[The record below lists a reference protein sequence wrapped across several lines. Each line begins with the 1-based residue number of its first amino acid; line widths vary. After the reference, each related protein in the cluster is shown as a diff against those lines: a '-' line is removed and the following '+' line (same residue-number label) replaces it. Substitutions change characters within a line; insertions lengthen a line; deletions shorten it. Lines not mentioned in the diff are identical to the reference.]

1 MKSRVMFM
9 FVLVL
14 GAVLL
19 LLAGCSGVASTPAA
33 LAQSVNVT
41 LSDQQISAD
50 RSTFTP
56 GQPYHFVVTNTGRV
70 AHQFMMTPRGWDY
83 DHMSMDQRHH
93 VALYMYDQV
102 APGTTKT
109 FDYTFP
115 TSAVGQSFG
124 FACYEQGSNMWYP
137 FTVQQTVT
145 TPASSQVAHVT
156 LSDQQVSAD
165 RSTFYAGMTYHF
177 VVTNSGQVAHQFMMT
192 PRGGDY
198 GHMSMGQRH
207 QMAWYMYDQVAPGE
221 TKTFDYTFPASAVGQ
236 SLGFACYQ
244 QGCCDE
250 GGMWYSFTVQAH
262 P

>member
-14 GAVLL
+14 GAVIL

-33 LAQSVNVT
+33 LAQVVHVT

-50 RSTFTP
+50 HSTFVP
-56 GQPYHFVVTNTGRV
+56 GQPYHFVVTNSGRV

-93 VALYMYDQV
+93 VALYMYDQI
-102 APGTTKT
+102 APGATRT

-137 FTVQQTVT
+137 FTVQQMVT
-145 TPASSQVAHVT
+145 TPASSQVVHVT
-156 LSDQQVSAD
+156 LSDQQISAD

-177 VVTNSGQVAHQFMMT
+177 VVTNSGQVAHQFMMG
-192 PRGGDY
+192 PWGWDY
-198 GHMSMGQRH
+198 GHMGMGQRH
-207 QMAWYMYDQVAPGE
+207 QMAWYMYDQVAPGQ
-221 TKTFDYTFPASAVGQ
+221 TRTFDYTFPATAVGQ
-236 SLGFACYQ
+236 RLGFACYQ

-250 GGMWYSFTVQAH
+250 AGMWYAFTVQPH